1 MSPSTELPT
10 KSESSMSD
18 TANGNAVAARLSL
31 RKLAIA
37 TLATL
42 AGLVATWI
50 VLTAKSEPQA
60 GAPPE
65 QIGRAHV

>member
-1 MSPSTELPT
+1 MSPSTGLPT

-60 GAPPE
+60 G
-65 QIGRAHV
+65 GTSRASGAHS

>member
-1 MSPSTELPT
+1 MSPSTGSPT

-37 TLATL
+37 TLAHACGTSGDMDRL
-42 AGLVATWI
+42 DGEVRASGRCTSRA
-50 VLTAKSEPQA
+50 S
-60 GAPPE
+60 GAH
-65 QIGRAHV
+65 G